1 MKKGIKKIL
10 CAAMSLSMM
19 VFMAGTFK
27 ATSIDDEQK
36 KQEDLKKNIESA
48 QQILTELEQ
57 LKTDTENYIIQM
69 DAKMSELTNYII
81 DLNRQIEDKQG
92 SIDEINVELD
102 KQQKSINEQYDAM
115 KLRIRFMYE
124 NGNKEYLDML
134 LTSKGV
140 EDMLNRAEYLG
151 EITKYDRDML
161 DKLKKTKEAIDAT
174 KKKLESE
181 QKELENLKS
190 SALEEQAQ
198 VQVLVDSKAQLLA
211 QTDQQISDTQNNVDT
226 MEGQLMASE
235 QMENELVM
243 QEQALAIFN
252 GSGSNYYDGVIQYTG
267 EKFRWP
273 LKGYYT
279 LSSGFSHRINQVT
292 GQPENHSGLDI
303 PAPAGTPVTAAMGG
317 TVAWANRSSSAGNWV
332 GIDHGNGLV
341 TVYMHMSAFN
351 CKAGDV
357 VNVGDT
363 IGYVGS
369 TGQSTGN
376 HLHFSVRLNGAYVNP
391 IYYLG

>member
-1 MKKGIKKIL
+1 MKKGIKNIL

-279 LSSGFSHRINQVT
+279 LSSGFSHRINPVT

-303 PAPAGTPVTAAMGG
+303 PAPAGTLP
-317 TVAWANRSSSAGNWV
+317 RYSCLRP
-332 GIDHGNGLV
+332 H
-341 TVYMHMSAFN
+341 
-351 CKAGDV
+351 
-357 VNVGDT
+357 
-363 IGYVGS
+363 
-369 TGQSTGN
+369 
-376 HLHFSVRLNGAYVNP
+376 
-391 IYYLG
+391 

>member
-1 MKKGIKKIL
+1 
-10 CAAMSLSMM
+10 
-19 VFMAGTFK
+19 
-27 ATSIDDEQK
+27 
-36 KQEDLKKNIESA
+36 
-48 QQILTELEQ
+48 
-57 LKTDTENYIIQM
+57 
-69 DAKMSELTNYII
+69 
-81 DLNRQIEDKQG
+81 
-92 SIDEINVELD
+92 
-102 KQQKSINEQYDAM
+102 
-115 KLRIRFMYE
+115 
-124 NGNKEYLDML
+124 
-134 LTSKGV
+134 
-140 EDMLNRAEYLG
+140 
-151 EITKYDRDML
+151 ML

-279 LSSGFSHRINQVT
+279 LHLQLEIIIWILT
-292 GQPENHSGLDI
+292 DI
-303 PAPAGTPVTAAMGG
+303 
-317 TVAWANRSSSAGNWV
+317 
-332 GIDHGNGLV
+332 
-341 TVYMHMSAFN
+341 
-351 CKAGDV
+351 
-357 VNVGDT
+357 
-363 IGYVGS
+363 
-369 TGQSTGN
+369 
-376 HLHFSVRLNGAYVNP
+376 
-391 IYYLG
+391 

>member
-1 MKKGIKKIL
+1 MKKKIVGIL
-10 CAAMSLSMM
+10 CVTLTASMILSH
-19 VFMAGTFK
+19 TQPLK
-27 ATSIDDEQK
+27 ATNIQEEQK

-48 QQILTELEQ
+48 TQILSELEK
-57 LKTDTENYIIQM
+57 LKTDTENYIVAL
-69 DAKMSELTNYII
+69 DARMTELTTYII
-81 DLNRQIEDKQG
+81 ELNSKISDKEK
-92 SIDEINVELD
+92 EIATINEELD
-102 KQQKSINEQYDAM
+102 AQQKSIDEQYAAM
-115 KLRIRFMYE
+115 KLRIQYLYE
-124 NGNKEYLDML
+124 NGNQEYVNML
-134 LTSKGV
+134 LDSGGI
-140 EDMLNRAEYLG
+140 EEMLNKAEYLTS
-151 EITKYDRDML
+151 ISKYDREML
-161 DKLKKTKEAIDAT
+161 DKLRDTKHKIDAN
-174 KKKLESE
+174 KKKLVSEEQELQTLKTDAENE
-181 QKELENLKS
+181 QKE
-190 SALEEQAQ
+190 
-198 VQVLVDSKAQLLA
+198 VQILVESKAQLLNE
-211 QTDQQISDTQNNVDT
+211 TDAKINETTSQVAS
-226 MEGQLMASE
+226 MEGQLAASE
-235 QMENELVM
+235 ALEAELVL
-243 QEQALAIFN
+243 QEQALAYMN
-252 GSGSNYYDGVIQYTG
+252 LSGSNYFDGPITYTG
-267 EKFRWP
+267 EKFKWP
-273 LKGYYT
+273 LSGHYT
-279 LSSGFSHRINQVT
+279 ISSGFMHRINPVT